1 MKILHLVLYSK
12 SDEYDRMKSITN
24 SFYKNYKNVDT
35 YYYYFDNTISN
46 NYEIKENDLLIKGT
60 ETYIPGILD
69 KTIKALQY
77 FKIKNR
83 LNDYDY
89 VLRSNV
95 SSVINFDKLIDIL
108 LKEKEKYDYGCYIY
122 KRPPYKYSSGTS
134 ILLNIK
140 TINFILNNLDKLDYS
155 IIDDYAIGK
164 LIFTK
169 IDKVK
174 FCNIRNKVCFNY
186 KNEPINNYV
195 IFRNKTVKNRN
206 TDVLTIKKITEL
218 IEKNNKPVENN
229 INKNINK
236 NLKKKLIKKINKKVT
251 IINIKKNNIRKIKII
266 NVNKKNLIK

>member
-24 SFYKNYKNVDT
+24 NFYKNYKNIDT
-35 YYYYFDNTISN
+35 YYYYFDNLITN

-69 KTIKALQY
+69 KTIKAFQY
-77 FKIKNR
+77 FKMTNK
-83 LNDYDY
+83 LNNYDY
-89 VLRSNV
+89 ILRSNI

-108 LKEKEKYDYGCYIY
+108 LKEKYDYGCYLI

-236 NLKKKLIKKINKKVT
+236 TPKKKINKKINKKVT